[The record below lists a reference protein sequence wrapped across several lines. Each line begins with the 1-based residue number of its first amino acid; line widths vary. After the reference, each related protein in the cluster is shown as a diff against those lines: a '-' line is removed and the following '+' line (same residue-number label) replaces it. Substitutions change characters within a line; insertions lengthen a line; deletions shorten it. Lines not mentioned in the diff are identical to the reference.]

1 MILSQIFN
9 QDQEKNIK
17 SKKLKDEI
25 LKWHKDFKRVKR
37 KEEEITKSLKELDI
51 SERARLLFN
60 LWAVDDAYGKMMQK
74 HTNAIKILL
83 GKEVDSFFPS
93 YFLDKKRALN
103 NKNSPLIVFEPFVGN
118 GDVTINLLKTM
129 ANYYYEKTKRK
140 LEVVLYIN
148 DIAENM
154 IALAKKRL
162 KLLNHKDDNLV
173 IVDLFSFSVDFLD
186 DNKRQQINLSLNS
199 VDVAIV
205 SQVLDVIRGIEAKN
219 KVLTI
224 LHDYLKIGG
233 RMIVIGE
240 DPSRFTLESESD
252 PLVALLFKTLF
263 DPFGKNE
270 TETEIKRIR
279 NGRLVIV
286 GEGTTPIDDVHSV
299 FLRTAEKIYRESEKK
314 ENEIKT

>member
-1 MILSQIFN
+1 
-9 QDQEKNIK
+9 
-17 SKKLKDEI
+17 
-25 LKWHKDFKRVKR
+25 WHKDFKRVKR

>member
-1 MILSQIFN
+1 
-9 QDQEKNIK
+9 
-17 SKKLKDEI
+17 
-25 LKWHKDFKRVKR
+25 
-37 KEEEITKSLKELDI
+37 
-51 SERARLLFN
+51 
-60 LWAVDDAYGKMMQK
+60 
-74 HTNAIKILL
+74 
-83 GKEVDSFFPS
+83 
-93 YFLDKKRALN
+93 ALN